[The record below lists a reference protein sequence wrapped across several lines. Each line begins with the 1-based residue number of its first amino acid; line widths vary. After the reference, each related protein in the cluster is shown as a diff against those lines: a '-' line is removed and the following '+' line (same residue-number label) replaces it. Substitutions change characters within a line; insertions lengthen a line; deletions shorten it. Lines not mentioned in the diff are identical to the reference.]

1 MMMKIVRGAAILG
14 AIGLAVAAVQ
24 DGGLAIPVLTVGGI
38 LIAGLGV
45 AVYGFG
51 RAMWDSLGAYV
62 AAESLK
68 YAKKGRIHTGIG
80 TSSYHIYDKL
90 NSNPEEILERAV
102 AAAEDYISRLAAEA
116 SASAE
121 GAKRK
126 TVMDSDIDAARAK
139 LASG

>member
-62 AAESLK
+62 AAESL
-68 YAKKGRIHTGIG
+68 T
-80 TSSYHIYDKL
+80 
-90 NSNPEEILERAV
+90 E
-102 AAAEDYISRLAAEA
+102 
-116 SASAE
+116 
-121 GAKRK
+121 
-126 TVMDSDIDAARAK
+126 
-139 LASG
+139 